1 MNNVSINNED
11 ESLEFLL
18 RKIYLQY
25 LPSVEYLTDERKFSR
40 KGKLEFFQMFLDLQ
54 QIDRSRIST
63 NRAKTLEP
71 FLEIFSKIASRIR
84 YRAKFRGN
92 YHARLV
98 TSAITL
104 VRNVSRLSLPKLG
117 RRAFL
122 LYYWD
127 ETPSNVIVRHTSTSP
142 SQNRFSLF
150 HFSWS
155 LLAFWTTAGK

>member
-18 RKIYLQY
+18 RKIPPI
-25 LPSVEYLTDERKFSR
+25 PSFCRIFDRNFQGKVNQNFS
-40 KGKLEFFQMFLDLQ
+40 KYFQISSRQ
-54 QIDRSRIST
+54 KIDRSRIST
-63 NRAKTLEP
+63 NRTKTLEP